1 MEDHRAILPGCRHT
15 TLADH
20 MACRHALKWDAAE
33 TEQWD
38 WQGQLPTA
46 AQKLLCDQLW
56 RLLAAC
62 VRTQQKQGTPTL

>member
-1 MEDHRAILPGCRHT
+1 
-15 TLADH
+15 